1 MRQKLVLPLIGGRKA
16 MKMKWLLDPDG
27 LVCPG
32 KVAPGQCPEPARA
45 GARPDAASLDVFWGG
60 ACIKLFNVGSSEV
73 IPLLGLHLLLHV
85 LTKARVAESKAKRN
99 TGPWCEL

>member
-1 MRQKLVLPLIGGRKA
+1 MCQKLVFPLIGGRKA

-32 KVAPGQCPEPARA
+32 KAAPGQCPEPARA
-45 GARPDAASLDVFWGG
+45 GARPEAAGLDVVWGG

-73 IPLLGLHLLLHV
+73 VPLLGLPLLLHV
-85 LTKARVAESKAKRN
+85 LTKARGSESKAGRN